1 MNYSEAVSKR
11 FFESYLPGSRMD
23 YNTAQS
29 NGEHDFNLHFNDGTI
44 AALEV
49 TSCVDPVKTSTM
61 AAIRSKK
68 RGGSE
73 VAATKCKKNWVA
85 FVAPGAS
92 VNRVREH
99 IDEYLSR
106 LEFAGVNNFYMFDAR
121 HACVEDLRRDLGV
134 VSASVWDAGSPP
146 IIKLTL
152 TASGGAVGAS
162 TAVEVGEH
170 EAQKAD
176 NRRKLAAAGTAERAL
191 VVYIDPAS
199 GLPWAALTDFR
210 PPATVANLPPEVTSL
225 WLVGPTGKRENE
237 FVGWYGS
244 ASQPWQG
251 GTIMC
256 N

>member
-1 MNYSEAVSKR
+1 MNYSEAISKR
-11 FFESYLPGSRMD
+11 FIEAVLPGSRMD
-23 YNTAQS
+23 YNTAQAH
-29 NGEHDFNLHFNDGTI
+29 GEHDFNLHFNDGTI

-49 TSCVDPVKTSTM
+49 TSCVDGTAASTV
-61 AAIRSKK
+61 AAIYNKK

-73 VAATKCKKNWVA
+73 IAATKCKKSWVV
-85 FVAPGAS
+85 FVASGVS

-106 LEFAGVNNFYMFDAR
+106 LESAGVDRFYLYDAR
-121 HACVEDLRRDLGV
+121 HTCVQDLCRDLGV
-134 VSASVWDAGSPP
+134 VSASVWNAGSPP

-162 TAVEVGEH
+162 TAVEVGEY

-210 PPATVANLPPEVTSL
+210 PPATSVNLPPEVTSL

-244 ASQPWQG
+244 ANEPWKG
-251 GTIMC
+251 CTIVC